1 MQVQRSFV
9 SFLQKLKIRT
19 VGTVVL
25 NILKSITV
33 FSDLVQKS
41 KIFYDYIY
49 DDPQKKKRSLNPYSV
64 TKAKVLM

>member
-49 DDPQKKKRSLNPYSV
+49 DDPQ
-64 TKAKVLM
+64 TKAVIESVQCDKG

>member
-1 MQVQRSFV
+1 MQVQRNFV

-49 DDPQKKKRSLNPYSV
+49 DDPQKKAVIESV
-64 TKAKVLM
+64 QCDKG